1 MKERIILAPGLN
13 GPELTRSLA
22 LHGVNCIG
30 LRICGAAELARLAL
44 MRSGVSIPEEFVS
57 AKEETGIIAAS
68 VAGELYFGKASYSD
82 IQEIAS
88 AVRRMRSLIASGDEA
103 QELERILSQGIFN
116 EKNRALLQVYR
127 KYKQILSMRNALDAV
142 SLIRMAVEKS
152 RAIDAEFLTLKEYPL
167 SPLEASLINK
177 ISSETIGETGIH
189 ALFGVAEGTVHI
201 DGIKNCYGA
210 PNEVESILEEI
221 YEGKQLDQCTVA
233 VTDGVTYGQLFFD
246 YALLYNI
253 PVTFGC
259 GIPIINSN
267 PARLL
272 AMYDKW
278 ITGGFFGAEALNE
291 MLTAKAFNRTKLFDQ
306 FPKLEESFSWSSFF
320 KVLGSLRLTNA
331 RVTNLKR
338 IESFKRAVY
347 EEASLIGKESKDYS
361 EIQKKLSSIPCLE
374 IMAEELSLPVE
385 DFISKYAYIRKNSDT
400 NADQLVMMLDIAAS
414 RAIYE
419 ELKVISLSGADQN
432 ADDIIPNI
440 LKMNVC
446 AQRSE
451 SGKLHVTGIEGAFA
465 AVRENLYIAGLSAS
479 NFPGSPREN
488 YLLLDEDLKLFG
500 PGTETLTADGKIL
513 RKRKELLTLAHLASA
528 LGARVSV
535 SYAGLNVSELK
546 KDNPSSL
553 VFELFREEHGSAA
566 GSTELEQKTRK
577 IEYFEPAISVS
588 RLVGKAYTQGKK
600 IRLEAP
606 HDVYGTPVP
615 WNLEKAWSPTALD
628 AFFACPRR
636 FMLKYIMGIPEPED
650 YDPFEIIS
658 AMDIGTLA
666 HSLME
671 VLGGEP
677 MDSDA
682 FRKKSEEYFDRF
694 LKEHPPLIAENVPAV
709 RDQFLEMMDS
719 AYHMDPHREIAL
731 EEEDI
736 YCTHES
742 GVKIHGFPDRVEK
755 LDDGTYLVVDFKSG
769 RSVKHVQDDIATC
782 LQVIIYAYLMEQKG
796 FRVSGGEYRY
806 IRRGETV
813 TCRFDNDMKQ
823 QLSDRLTLFKNSMQ
837 SGSFPAANASENG
850 EDPCKYCKYISICG
864 RDSDPE
870 DAEEGGTD

>member
-152 RAIDAEFLTLKEYPL
+152 RPIDAEFLTLKEYPL
-167 SPLEASLINK
+167 SPLEMSLINK
-177 ISSETIGETGIH
+177 VSGGTIGETGIH
-189 ALFGVAEGTVHI
+189 ELFGVTDGIVHI
-201 DGIKNCYGA
+201 EGIKNCYGA
-210 PNEVESILEEI
+210 PNEAESILEEI
-221 YEGKQLDQCTVA
+221 YEGKRLDQCTVA

-246 YALLYNI
+246 YALLYDI

-272 AMYDKW
+272 ALYNKW

-291 MLTAKAFNRTKLFDQ
+291 MLTAKAFNRIKLFDQ
-306 FPKLEESFSWSSFF
+306 FPKQEESFSWSTFF
-320 KVLGSLRLTNA
+320 KVLGSLRLTNT
-331 RVTNLKR
+331 RETNLRR

-347 EEASLIGKESKDYS
+347 EEALLIGKESKDYS

-385 DFISKYAYIRKNSDT
+385 EFISKYAYIRKSSDT
-400 NADQLVMMLDIAAS
+400 NADQLVMMLDLAAS

-419 ELKVISLSGADQN
+419 ELKVISLSGAEQT
-432 ADDIIPNI
+432 ADDIIPNV
-440 LKMNVC
+440 LRLNVC

-465 AVRENLYIAGLSAS
+465 AVRENLFIAGLSAS

-500 PGTETLTADGKIL
+500 PCAEMLTADGRIL
-513 RKRKELLTLAHLASA
+513 WKRKELLTLVHLASA
-528 LGARVSV
+528 LGSRVSV

-566 GSTELEQKTRK
+566 GSAELEQKTRK
-577 IEYFEPAISVS
+577 VEYFEPAISVS
-588 RLVGKAYTQGKK
+588 RLVGKAYTQGQR
-600 IRLEAP
+600 IRSEAP
-606 HDVYGTPVP
+606 HDADGTPVP

-671 VLGGEP
+671 ALGRETMGA
-677 MDSDA
+677 DT
-682 FRKKSEEYFDRF
+682 FRKKAAEYFDRF
-694 LKEHPPLIAENVPAV
+694 LKEHPPLIAENVSAV

-719 AYHMDPHREIAL
+719 AYNMDPHREITL

-755 LDDGTYLVVDFKSG
+755 LDNGTYLVVDFKSG

-796 FRVSGGEYRY
+796 FHVSGGEYRY

-813 TCRFDNDMKQ
+813 TCRFDKDMKQ
-823 QLSDRLTLFKNSMQ
+823 KLSDRLTLFKNSVQ
-837 SGSFPAANASENG
+837 SGSFPAANASEDG
-850 EDPCKYCKYISICG
+850 ENPCKYCKYRSICG
-864 RDSDPE
+864 RDSDSG
-870 DAEEGGTD
+870 DAEEGGAD